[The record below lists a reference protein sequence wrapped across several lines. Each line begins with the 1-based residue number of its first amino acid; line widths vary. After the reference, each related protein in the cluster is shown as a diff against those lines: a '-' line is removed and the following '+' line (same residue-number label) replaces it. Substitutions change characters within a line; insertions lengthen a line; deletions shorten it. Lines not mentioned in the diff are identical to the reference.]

1 MENTSQFYD
10 LTPSQMVAL
19 AKEIL
24 LLQPAMSDCTITRTD
39 GIDLDALLTTH
50 LDHWYAQLLLTAPV
64 EWLPVEDVA
73 AQVDL
78 VIGDDDVVVATPPT
92 HCVRPVEWR
101 LEGWRR
107 SVTTFM
113 KPDDPAAQRH
123 LNPWTRAGVHTPAA
137 IDMGDR
143 LLLFCAPHGEE
154 TTLVTARCVVR
165 PVDGNYRFHRAA
177 LDTLLASDWPTKIF
191 GVEN

>member
-10 LTPSQMVAL
+10 LTSQQMVAL
-19 AKEIL
+19 ARELL

-39 GIDLDALLTTH
+39 GIDLDALLTKH
-50 LDHWYAQLLLTAPV
+50 LDSWYARLLLTAPA

-73 AQVDL
+73 AQVTLTIDA
-78 VIGDDDVVVATPPT
+78 DDVVTAVPPP

-101 LEGWRR
+101 LEGWERG
-107 SVTTFM
+107 VTTFLS
-113 KPDDPAAQRH
+113 PDDHAARLQ
-123 LNPWTRAGVHTPAA
+123 LNPWTRAGVASPAA

-143 LLLFCAPHGEE
+143 LLLFGAPHGQE

-165 PVDGNYRFHRAA
+165 PIDGNYRFHRAA
-177 LDTLLASDWPTKIF
+177 LEDLTSVLSAAKLF
-191 GVEN
+191 NF